1 MDISTNTEK
10 HYFEVEDNQINEL
23 QTIETTLVNDRPTVD
38 IDMTK
43 MLEEQEIFKNPNA
56 YKDIVF
62 GIFARE
68 DIYNYMGDVAIENGT
83 NDFILLV

>member
-1 MDISTNTEK
+1 M
-10 HYFEVEDNQINEL
+10 
-23 QTIETTLVNDRPTVD
+23 QTIESTLVNNRPTVD

-43 MLEEQEIFKNPNA
+43 MLEEQEIFKNPDA

-68 DIYNYMGDVAIENGT
+68 YIYNYMGDVAIENGT
-83 NDFILLV
+83 MIYTSGIDEDGHLTLADTFDLPMVFTI